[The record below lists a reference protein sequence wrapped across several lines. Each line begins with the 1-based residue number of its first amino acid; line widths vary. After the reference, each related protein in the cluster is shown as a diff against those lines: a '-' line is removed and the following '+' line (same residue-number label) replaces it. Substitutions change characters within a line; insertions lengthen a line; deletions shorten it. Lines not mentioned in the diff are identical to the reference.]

1 METVLTWAQESEN
14 RVGRKWEGAECDM
27 GLRCQ
32 QLVFE
37 LTLVKILFLL
47 QLFWRS
53 PETAQKTF
61 TWPPVV
67 VGVVSVSH
75 S

>member
-1 METVLTWAQESEN
+1 MNLKTVPSSKSRPIQREN
-14 RVGRKWEGAECDM
+14 CAHVGSGVRKQGGEEMGGSRVRH

-37 LTLVKILFLL
+37 LCDL
-47 QLFWRS
+47 S
-53 PETAQKTF
+53 EN
-61 TWPPVV
+61 
-67 VGVVSVSH
+67 SVSATVVLAR

>member
-14 RVGRKWEGAECDM
+14 RVGRRWEGAEWDM

-32 QLVFE
+32 QLIFE
-37 LTLVKILFLL
+37 LCDLG
-47 QLFWRS
+47 
-53 PETAQKTF
+53 EN
-61 TWPPVV
+61 
-67 VGVVSVSH
+67 SVSAAVALAR

>member
-1 METVLTWAQESEN
+1 MLGLSNVETVLMWAQESEN
-14 RVGRKWEGAECDM
+14 RVGRRWEGTEWDM

-37 LTLVKILFLL
+37 LCDLG
-47 QLFWRS
+47 
-53 PETAQKTF
+53 EN
-61 TWPPVV
+61 
-67 VGVVSVSH
+67 SVSAAVVLAR

>member
-14 RVGRKWEGAECDM
+14 RVGRRWEGAKCDM

-37 LTLVKILFLL
+37 LCDLG
-47 QLFWRS
+47 
-53 PETAQKTF
+53 EN
-61 TWPPVV
+61 
-67 VGVVSVSH
+67 SVSATVVLER